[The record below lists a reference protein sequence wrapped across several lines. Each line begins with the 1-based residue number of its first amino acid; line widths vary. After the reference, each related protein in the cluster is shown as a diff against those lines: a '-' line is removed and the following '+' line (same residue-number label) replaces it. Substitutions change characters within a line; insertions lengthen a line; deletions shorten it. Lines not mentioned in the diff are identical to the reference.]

1 MKILVADDD
10 AQLQRALR
18 ITLASRGYDV
28 VAARDGAEAIEL
40 AASAHPDLLLLDLGM
55 PNVDGMDVIRA
66 VRAWSNVPILVLS
79 GRTDS
84 AEKVEAL
91 DAGADDYVTK
101 PFAMDELLAR
111 IRARARATNSA
122 ESDAATIAIGDL
134 VVDLAAKTI
143 RRAGGPGGPGGD
155 GAGAGGAGGDGAGAG
170 GAGDGPAASVRLT
183 PTEWRLLELF
193 LRNPGRL
200 LTREMLLSDV
210 WGPYHRND
218 AGYLRLYVAQL
229 RRKLEPVPSEPRH
242 FLNEPGLGYR
252 FEP

>member
-1 MKILVADDD
+1 MRILIADDD
-10 AQLQRALR
+10 EQLQRALR
-18 ITLASRGYDV
+18 ITLSARGYEV
-28 VAARDGAEAIEL
+28 VAAHDGAEAIDL
-40 AASAHPDLLLLDLGM
+40 AASARPDLILLDLGM
-55 PNVDGMDVIRA
+55 PRVEGVDVIRA
-66 VRAWSNVPILVLS
+66 VRAWSRVPILVLS

-84 AEKVEAL
+84 AEKVDAL

-111 IRARARATNSA
+111 IRARARAVSGDDA
-122 ESDAATIAIGDL
+122 DAATVAIGEL
-134 VVDLAAKTI
+134 VVDLVAKTI
-143 RRAGGPGGPGGD
+143 RGRGD
-155 GAGAGGAGGDGAGAG
+155 DER
-170 GAGDGPAASVRLT
+170 AASVRLT

-200 LTREMLLSDV
+200 LTRQMLLGEV
-210 WGPYHRND
+210 WGPYHAND

-242 FLNEPGLGYR
+242 FLTEPGMGYR

>member
-155 GAGAGGAGGDGAGAG
+155 GAGAGGPG
-170 GAGDGPAASVRLT
+170 GDGPAASVRLT

>member
-1 MKILVADDD
+1 MRILVADDD

-18 ITLASRGYDV
+18 ITLASRGYEV
-28 VAARDGAEAIEL
+28 VAARDGAEAIDL
-40 AASAHPDLLLLDLGM
+40 AASARPDLVLLDLGM
-55 PNVDGMDVIRA
+55 PQVDGIDVIRA
-66 VRAWSNVPILVLS
+66 LRAWSKVPILVLS

-111 IRARARATNSA
+111 IRARARAVSDEGA
-122 ESDAATIAIGDL
+122 DAATVAIGEL

-143 RRAGGPGGPGGD
+143 RRAGSAD
-155 GAGAGGAGGDGAGAG
+155 AGGGA
-170 GAGDGPAASVRLT
+170 AASIRLT

-193 LRNPGRL
+193 LKNPGKL
-200 LTREMLLSDV
+200 LTRQMLLGEV
-210 WGPYHRND
+210 WGPYHAND

-242 FLNEPGLGYR
+242 FLTEPGMGYR

>member
-1 MKILVADDD
+1 MRILVADDD

-18 ITLASRGYDV
+18 ITLAARGYDV
-28 VAARDGAEAIEL
+28 VSAHDGAEAIDL
-40 AASAHPDLLLLDLGM
+40 AASAHPDLILLDLGM
-55 PNVDGMDVIRA
+55 PRVDGADVIRA
-66 VRAWSNVPILVLS
+66 VRAWSAVPILVLS

-111 IRARARATNSA
+111 IRARSRA
-122 ESDAATIAIGDL
+122 AAANGDDVGEAVFGIGDL
-134 VVDLAAKTI
+134 VVDLAAKTV
-143 RRAGGPGGPGGD
+143 R
-155 GAGAGGAGGDGAGAG
+155 GASGEA
-170 GAGDGPAASVRLT
+170 VRLT

-193 LRNPGRL
+193 LRNPGKL
-200 LTREMLLSDV
+200 LTRQMLLSDV
-210 WGPYHRND
+210 WGPYHAND

-229 RRKLEPVPSEPRH
+229 RRKLEPVPAEPRH

>member
-1 MKILVADDD
+1 MRILVADDD

-18 ITLASRGYDV
+18 ITLASQGYDV
-28 VAARDGAEAIEL
+28 VAAHDGAEAIEL
-40 AASAHPDLLLLDLGM
+40 AASSHPDLVLLDLGM
-55 PNVDGMDVIRA
+55 PQVDGMDVIRA
-66 VRAWSNVPILVLS
+66 VRAWSKVPILVLS

-111 IRARARATNSA
+111 IRARARATGSD
-122 ESDAATIAIGDL
+122 EPDAATVAIGDL
-134 VVDLAAKTI
+134 EVDLAAKTI
-143 RRAGGPGGPGGD
+143 RRAPGAS
-155 GAGAGGAGGDGAGAG
+155 GARREEQA
-170 GAGDGPAASVRLT
+170 PAASVRLT

-193 LRNPGRL
+193 VRNPGKL
-200 LTREMLLSDV
+200 LTRQMLLSEV
-210 WGPYHRND
+210 WGPYHAND

-229 RRKLEPVPSEPRH
+229 RRKLEEVPSEPRH

>member
-1 MKILVADDD
+1 MKILIADDD
-10 AQLQRALR
+10 EQLQRALR
-18 ITLASRGYDV
+18 ITLNARGYEV
-28 VAARDGAEAIEL
+28 IAARDGAEAIDR
-40 AASAHPDLLLLDLGM
+40 AANDRPDLILLDLGM
-55 PNVDGMDVIRA
+55 PQVEGVDVIRA
-66 VRAWSNVPILVLS
+66 VRAWSRVPILVLS

-84 AEKVEAL
+84 AEKVDAL

-111 IRARARATNSA
+111 IRARARAVSGDDA
-122 ESDAATIAIGDL
+122 DAATVAVGEL

-143 RRAGGPGGPGGD
+143 RGRGD
-155 GAGAGGAGGDGAGAG
+155 GGGAT
-170 GAGDGPAASVRLT
+170 SVRLT

-193 LRNPGRL
+193 VKNPGRL
-200 LTREMLLSDV
+200 LTRQMLLGEV
-210 WGPYHRND
+210 WGPFHAND

-242 FLNEPGLGYR
+242 FLTEPGMGYR

>member
-1 MKILVADDD
+1 MKILLADDD
-10 AQLQRALR
+10 DQLQRALR
-18 ITLASRGYDV
+18 ITLAARGYDI
-28 VAARDGAEAIEL
+28 AQARDGAEAIDL
-40 AASAHPDLLLLDLGM
+40 AANAHPDLIILDLGM
-55 PNVDGMDVIRA
+55 PKVDGIDVIRA
-66 VRAWSNVPILVLS
+66 VRAWSTVPILVLS

-84 AEKVEAL
+84 AEKVDAL

-111 IRARARATNSA
+111 IRARARSGGGDT
-122 ESDAATIAIGDL
+122 DAATVAVGAL

-143 RRAGGPGGPGGD
+143 RAPD
-155 GAGAGGAGGDGAGAG
+155 AA
-170 GAGDGPAASVRLT
+170 GPAASVRLT

-193 LRNPGRL
+193 LRNPGKL
-200 LTREMLLSDV
+200 LTREMLLKDV
-210 WGPYHRND
+210 WGPYHAND

-242 FLNEPGLGYR
+242 ILTEPGMGYR

>member
-1 MKILVADDD
+1 MKILIADDD
-10 AQLQRALR
+10 EQLQRALR
-18 ITLASRGYDV
+18 ITLNARGYEV
-28 VAARDGAEAIEL
+28 IAARDGAEAIDR
-40 AASAHPDLLLLDLGM
+40 AANDRPDLILLDLGM
-55 PNVDGMDVIRA
+55 PQVEGVDVIRA
-66 VRAWSNVPILVLS
+66 VRAWSRVPILVLS

-84 AEKVEAL
+84 AEKVDAL

-111 IRARARATNSA
+111 IRARARAASGDDA
-122 ESDAATIAIGDL
+122 DAATVAVGEL

-143 RRAGGPGGPGGD
+143 RGRGD
-155 GAGAGGAGGDGAGAG
+155 GGGAT
-170 GAGDGPAASVRLT
+170 SVRLT

-193 LRNPGRL
+193 VKNPGRL
-200 LTREMLLSDV
+200 LTRQMLLGEV
-210 WGPYHRND
+210 WGPFHAND

-242 FLNEPGLGYR
+242 FLTEPGMGYR

>member
-1 MKILVADDD
+1 MRILVADDD

-18 ITLASRGYDV
+18 ITLAARGYDV
-28 VAARDGAEAIEL
+28 IAAHDGAEAIDL
-40 AASAHPDLLLLDLGM
+40 AASAHPDLILLDLGM
-55 PNVDGMDVIRA
+55 PRVDGADVIRA
-66 VRAWSNVPILVLS
+66 VRAWSSVPILVLS

-111 IRARARATNSA
+111 IRARSRATNGDGATEA
-122 ESDAATIAIGDL
+122 EYRIGD
-134 VVDLAAKTI
+134 VSVDLAAKTV
-143 RRAGGPGGPGGD
+143 RRAAD
-155 GAGAGGAGGDGAGAG
+155 GAAI
-170 GAGDGPAASVRLT
+170 RLT

-193 LRNPGRL
+193 LRNPGKL
-200 LTREMLLSDV
+200 LTRQMLLSDV
-210 WGPYHRND
+210 WGPYHAND
-218 AGYLRLYVAQL
+218 AGYLRLYIAQL
-229 RRKLEPVPSEPRH
+229 RRKLEPTPSEPVH

>member
-1 MKILVADDD
+1 MRILIADDD
-10 AQLQRALR
+10 EQLQRALR
-18 ITLASRGYDV
+18 ITLSARGYEV
-28 VAARDGAEAIEL
+28 VAAHDGAEAIDL
-40 AASAHPDLLLLDLGM
+40 VASTRPDLILLDLGM
-55 PNVDGMDVIRA
+55 PKVEGVDVIRA
-66 VRAWSNVPILVLS
+66 VRAWSRVPILVLS

-84 AEKVEAL
+84 AEKVDAL

-111 IRARARATNSA
+111 IRARARAVSGDDA
-122 ESDAATIAIGDL
+122 DAATVAIGELTVDL
-134 VVDLAAKTI
+134 VAKTI
-143 RRAGGPGGPGGD
+143 RGRGED
-155 GAGAGGAGGDGAGAG
+155 ER
-170 GAGDGPAASVRLT
+170 AASVRLT

-200 LTREMLLSDV
+200 LTRQMLLGEV
-210 WGPYHRND
+210 WGPYHAND

-242 FLNEPGLGYR
+242 FLTEPGMGYR